1 MALLLLGRTSGLIGL
16 PPDSQKYLYVLF
28 YKTELRLHQ
37 RNRAEAHLCI
47 KNQGLISIAE
57 QIFDDYKPGVMSRAQ
72 PKWFKDRGAWIET
85 RPVAGFV
92 IYFIKMLL
100 SIGFLYLDMIR
111 DLSLIAAL
119 LGIVTISSIFS
130 YPNIFA
136 SQIIWLLILS
146 VAIPL
151 LATGITIAKK
161 YPFIIFG
168 YRVHSHFEQNPVG
181 RCKLVLVQI
190 LIVLLAVFFPA
201 FLIIVKEGE
210 KEKTRQLYKEGVDD
224 KEKLR
229 EAQKRIQ
236 FVDMVSDAIL
246 DYKKAEFSFEI
257 VIQLTIQTL
266 MLLMNFTNTGTS
278 SGRHSSF
285 FNY

>member
-1 MALLLLGRTSGLIGL
+1 M
-16 PPDSQKYLYVLF
+16 V
-28 YKTELRLHQ
+28 
-37 RNRAEAHLCI
+37 
-47 KNQGLISIAE
+47 
-57 QIFDDYKPGVMSRAQ
+57 
-72 PKWFKDRGAWIET
+72 
-85 RPVAGFV
+85 
-92 IYFIKMLL
+92 

-111 DLSLIAAL
+111 DIAVIVAL
-119 LGIVTISSIFS
+119 LGIVTISSIFIH
-130 YPNIFA
+130 PTVFA
-136 SQIIWLLILS
+136 SQIIWLLVLS
-146 VAIPL
+146 VVLPL
-151 LATGITIAKK
+151 LATGIQIAKK

-181 RCKLVLVQI
+181 RCKLVLVQM

-210 KEKTRQLYKEGVDD
+210 KEKARQLYKEGVDD

-236 FVDMVSDAIL
+236 FVDKVSDAIL

-266 MLLMNFTNTGTS
+266 MLMMNFTDTRTT
-278 SGRHSSF
+278 SGRHSSSPSRGF
-285 FNY
+285 